1 MILKEHSP
9 HMENPIKTM
18 DTAEVIDSNNIDAVK
33 TIRCCNKRRLMK
45 RSSYIIYVKVILIA
59 M

>member
-45 RSSYIIYVKVILIA
+45 RSS
-59 M
+59 